1 MATLAPGAY
10 GPPIPTGPT
19 TPQKPFAQ
27 QLEENYFAGSKP
39 SQDERAGFRNF
50 LSLVQSSGK
59 SNQQIEAEFQGLKN
73 IGMDFAETLGN
84 DYYQNKLY
92 QQLTN
97 QRENLG
103 TDKYYKGSIDAMG
116 GIDTAT
122 QYMAS
127 LLTRSGIRDLNEIGE
142 RVEKVPQYAPK
153 TNHYTT
159 NDDLQRFDNLIASGR
174 YGQEFVPTDTESGA
188 GYYRPAKPP
197 AGEMVDVD
205 GKNYFVQYGE
215 QNMGDVNYTYGYL
228 VPAEQTGTQVT
239 TKLINKRT
247 GEQLKQG
254 HDASYIYSNTQ
265 NSYLDGEQ
273 ADSDYV
279 IGGSFAGGNTS
290 LRVSMVNGN
299 PVFYSTPGP
308 SSSDISPEMLAAGVG
323 IASLMFPGVGQAIG
337 SAIAGAVGV
346 TVTPAVA
353 GAIGTF
359 VIQTAVNEGD
369 VQKGLI
375 SAAMA
380 YAGAELFGGQDAAIT
395 TGDLQGAA
403 AAGLTPEQV
412 TDFLSDPT
420 LGGTIGGDLSVGAS
434 DAFAQLNN
442 IPDLAANLEV
452 GLSEIADLSGNA
464 AFVAADA
471 IEPIFAASDF
481 AGPALSGAPQGIQG
495 LPSADAFQS
504 PPYNFQATATPG
516 FDFQA
521 GQGFPAAGGL
531 QGADPFAIP
540 DVSFAPEY
548 LENPLELGRTQNLQ
562 AAPYVLSPAEIDNV
576 VANLGNGTVM
586 VSDPVG
592 NLSVV
597 PADGLDFVDDIDN
610 LAAVSTDVLQ
620 PGTPPTGVDAAIGD
634 LGLDDLT
641 LDDLA
646 KDLGADS
653 VPINREVTL
662 DAELPDA
669 NATGTIDAD
678 GVKISREVT
687 LDADRPL
694 DAGTKVTDPIDADGV
709 SITREVTLDPDRPF
723 DAGTK
728 VTEPIDA
735 DGVRIDRSNVYD
747 PNRPYDPGTPAA
759 GAGDN
764 DPFGGD
770 LPGDGT
776 FTQEFPDGSTLTVR
790 ADGTITATDATEG
803 LFGDG
808 TGGGAG
814 AGDLGDGGGFGVRDD
829 YGVGDAGGGGDGASS
844 VNDPLG
850 GDMPPVDG
858 LRVNDPLGGDLPPV
872 DALGVNDPLGG
883 DLPPVDTRG
892 GNDPLG
898 GDMPPVDG
906 LGVNDPLGG
915 DLPPGDGAPIEDRT
929 TLYEA
934 VKDKPLSESLKDLG
948 EGALEFA
955 TSNPLLT
962 AGVLLGG
969 TALLGGDEEPKEV
982 DPEPPPKK
990 TYTYGAAP
998 ERDTSTLTPTFNA
1011 ASQIYGPQEAYKPPV
1026 ATVPE
1031 DYSREFGALLSGQ
1044 TPGSQGLRYLAKTLG
1059 APQTVDINKLTPNQL
1074 AILQQMVGVA

>member
-73 IGMDFAETLGN
+73 TGMDFAGALGN
-84 DYYQNKLY
+84 DYYQNKL
-92 QQLTN
+92 TN
-97 QRENLG
+97 QLLDQRKQLG
-103 TDKYYKGSIDAMG
+103 TDKYFSGIQRFGDIDEATRY
-116 GIDTAT
+116 TA
-122 QYMAS
+122 AR
-127 LLTRSGIRDLNEIGE
+127 LVDSGIRDLSEIGE

-159 NDDLQRFDNLIASGR
+159 GDDLQRFDNLIASGR
-174 YGQEFVPTDTESGA
+174 YGQEFVPTDTESGS
-188 GYYRPAKPP
+188 GYYRPARPP

-215 QNMGDVNYTYGYL
+215 QNMGDASYTYGYL
-228 VPAEQTGTQVT
+228 VPAEQTGSQVT
-239 TKLINKRT
+239 KTLINTRT
-247 GEQLKQG
+247 GQQLNQG
-254 HDASYIYSNTQ
+254 DAARYAYAYTQ
-265 NSYLDGEQ
+265 NSYLEGQD
-273 ADSDYV
+273 APSDYT
-279 IGGSFAGGNTS
+279 IGGAFNKGSTN
-290 LRVSMVNGN
+290 LKVQMVDGK
-299 PVFYSTPGP
+299 PVFYSTEGP
-308 SSSDISPEMLAAGVG
+308 SSSDISPTMLAAGVG

-337 SAIAGAVGV
+337 SAIASAVGV

-353 GAIGTF
+353 GAMGTF

-420 LGGTIGGDLSVGAS
+420 LGGTIGGELSVGAS

-452 GLSEIADLSGNA
+452 GLSDIADLSGNA

-504 PPYNFQATATPG
+504 PLYNFQATATPG

-540 DVSFAPEY
+540 DVNLAPEY
-548 LENPLELGRTQNLQ
+548 LENPLELGGAQNLQ
-562 AAPYVLSPAEIDNV
+562 AAPYALSPAEIDNV

-610 LAAVSTDVLQ
+610 LAAVSTDVLK

-662 DAELPDA
+662 DAKPPEA

-747 PNRPYDPGTPAA
+747 PNRPYDPGTPAT

-814 AGDLGDGGGFGVRDD
+814 TGDLGDAV
-829 YGVGDAGGGGDGASS
+829 GGGDGASS
-844 VNDPLG
+844 VNDPFG

-858 LRVNDPLGGDLPPV
+858 LGVNDPLGGDLPPV
-872 DALGVNDPLGG
+872 DGLGVNDPLGG
-883 DLPPVDTRG
+883 DLPPVDTREV
-892 GNDPLG
+892 NDPLG
-898 GDMPPVDG
+898 GDLPPVDG

-948 EGALEFA
+948 EGVLEFA

-969 TALLGGDEEPKEV
+969 TALLGGDEAPREV

-1026 ATVPE
+1026 AAAPE

-1044 TPGSQGLRYLAKTLG
+1044 APGSQGLGYLAKTLG

>member
-59 SNQQIEAEFQGLKN
+59 SNSQIESDFQKLKN
-73 IGMDFAETLGN
+73 GNFDFAGTLDKG
-84 DYYQNKLY
+84 YYQNKLA
-92 QQLTN
+92 QQIAD
-97 QRENLG
+97 QRQNLG
-103 TDKYYKGSIDAMG
+103 TEKYYQGAIGAMG

-122 QYMAS
+122 QYMAD
-127 LLTRSGIRDLNEIGE
+127 LLTRSGIRDISEIGE
-142 RVEKVPQYAPK
+142 KTQRGLAINTKADKNQALTDFANWYNSGGYQGQSANSIVDVNGKQYYY
-153 TNHYTT
+153 TNAEGV
-159 NDDLQRFDNLIASGR
+159 DPSKL
-174 YGQEFVPTDTESGA
+174 SGA
-188 GYYRPAKPP
+188 GKDYWNLAT
-197 AGEMVDVD
+197 G
-205 GKNYFVQYGE
+205 YG
-215 QNMGDVNYTYGYL
+215 N
-228 VPAEQTGTQVT
+228 AEIDSFPVLLPYERIGPEEKV
-239 TKLINKRT
+239 LYNKRT

-254 HDASYIYSNTQ
+254 HDASYIGARTAV
-265 NSYLDGEQ
+265 Q
-273 ADSDYV
+273 ADESGKFPDSYTF
-279 IGGSFAGGNTS
+279 GGSFAGGNTN
-290 LRVSMVNGN
+290 LNISMVNGV
-299 PVFYSTPGP
+299 PVFSSSPGP
-308 SSSDISPEMLAAGVG
+308 SSSNISPNMLAAGMG

-346 TVTPAVA
+346 AVTPAVA

-369 VQKGLI
+369 VEKGLL

-380 YAGAELFGGQDAAIT
+380 YAGAELFSGQDAAIT

-412 TDFLSDPT
+412 TDFLADPT
-420 LGGTIGGDLSVGAS
+420 MGGSISNNLSVGAN
-434 DAFAQLNN
+434 DALAQLNN
-442 IPDLAANLEV
+442 IPDLTAKLQT
-452 GLSEIADLSGNA
+452 GLSDIADLSGNA

-471 IEPIFAASDF
+471 IEPIFAS
-481 AGPALSGAPQGIQG
+481 AGPMPSGVPQGIQG
-495 LPSADAFQS
+495 LPSAEAF
-504 PPYNFQATATPG
+504 PRPLYNFPTAATPG
-516 FDFQA
+516 FEFQA
-521 GQGFPAAGGL
+521 GQGFPAGGGL

-540 DVSFAPEY
+540 GFSPVPEY
-548 LENPLELGRTQNLQ
+548 LQNLQ
-562 AAPYVLSPAEIDNV
+562 AAPDTLASVGAENV
-576 VANLGNGTVM
+576 VANLGDGTLL

-597 PADGLDFVDDIDN
+597 PADGLGFVDDIDN
-610 LAAVSTDVLQ
+610 LAAVSADALQ

-634 LGLDDLT
+634 LG

-669 NATGTIDAD
+669 KATGTIDAD
-678 GVKISREVT
+678 GVKINR
-687 LDADRPL
+687 D
-694 DAGTKVTDPIDADGV
+694 
-709 SITREVTLDPDRPF
+709 VTLDPDRPF

-735 DGVRIDRSNVYD
+735 DGVRIDRTNVYD

-759 GAGDN
+759 GVGDN

-776 FTQEFPDGSTLTVR
+776 FTQEFPDGSTLTVK

-803 LFGDG
+803 VFGDG

-829 YGVGDAGGGGDGASS
+829 YGVGDAVGGGDGASG

-850 GDMPPVDG
+850 GDMPPVD
-858 LRVNDPLGGDLPPV
+858 P
-872 DALGVNDPLGG
+872 LGVNDPLGG
-883 DLPPVDTRG
+883 DLPPV
-892 GNDPLG
+892 NA
-898 GDMPPVDG
+898 

-915 DLPPGDGAPIEDRT
+915 DMPPGDGAPIEDRT
-929 TLYEA
+929 TPYEA
-934 VKDKPLSESLKDLG
+934 VKDKPLSDSLKDLG
-948 EGALEFA
+948 EGVLEFA

-969 TALLGGDEEPKEV
+969 TALLGGDEAPREV

-998 ERDTSTLTPTFNA
+998 ERDTSTLTPTFSA
-1011 ASQIYGPQEAYKPPV
+1011 ASQIYGPQELYKPPE
-1026 ATVPE
+1026 AAAPE
-1031 DYSREFGALLSGQ
+1031 DFTREFGALLSGQ
-1044 TPGSQGLRYLAKTLG
+1044 APGSQGLGYLAKTLG

>member
-73 IGMDFAETLGN
+73 IGMDFAGTLGN
-84 DYYQNKLY
+84 DYYQNKL
-92 QQLTN
+92 TN
-97 QRENLG
+97 QLLDQRKQLG
-103 TDKYYKGSIDAMG
+103 TDKYFSGIQRFGDIDEATRY
-116 GIDTAT
+116 TA
-122 QYMAS
+122 AR
-127 LLTRSGIRDLNEIGE
+127 LVDSGIRDLSEIGE

-159 NDDLQRFDNLIASGR
+159 GDDLQRFDNLIASGR
-174 YGQEFVPTDTESGA
+174 YGQEFVPTDTESGS
-188 GYYRPAKPP
+188 GYYRPARPP

-215 QNMGDVNYTYGYL
+215 QNMGDASYTYGYL

-239 TKLINKRT
+239 KTLINTRT
-247 GEQLKQG
+247 GQQLNQG
-254 HDASYIYSNTQ
+254 DAAKYAYAYTQ
-265 NSYLDGEQ
+265 NSYLEGQD
-273 ADSDYV
+273 APSDYT
-279 IGGSFAGGNTS
+279 IGGAFNKGSTN
-290 LRVSMVNGN
+290 LKVQMVDGK
-299 PVFYSTPGP
+299 PVFYSTEGP

-346 TVTPAVA
+346 AVTPAVA

-369 VQKGLI
+369 VEKGLL

-380 YAGAELFGGQDAAIT
+380 YAGAELFSGQDAAIT

-412 TDFLSDPT
+412 TDFLADPT
-420 LGGTIGGDLSVGAS
+420 LGGSIGADLSVGAN
-434 DAFAQLNN
+434 DALAQLNN
-442 IPDLAANLEV
+442 IPDLTAKLET
-452 GLSEIADLSGNA
+452 GLSDIADLSGNA

-471 IEPIFAASDF
+471 IEPIFAS
-481 AGPALSGAPQGIQG
+481 AGPMPSGVPQGIQG
-495 LPSADAFQS
+495 LPSAEAF
-504 PPYNFQATATPG
+504 PRPLYNFPTAATPG

-521 GQGFPAAGGL
+521 GQGFPAGDGL
-531 QGADPFAIP
+531 QVADPFAIP
-540 DVSFAPEY
+540 GFSPVPEY
-548 LENPLELGRTQNLQ
+548 LQNLQ
-562 AAPYVLSPAEIDNV
+562 AVPDALASVGAENV
-576 VANLGNGTVM
+576 VANLGDGTLL

-592 NLSVV
+592 NLSIV

-641 LDDLA
+641 LEDLA

-669 NATGTIDAD
+669 KATGTIDAD
-678 GVKISREVT
+678 GVNINREVT

-694 DAGTKVTDPIDADGV
+694 DTGTKVTEPIDADGV
-709 SITREVTLDPDRPF
+709 SITRDVTLDPDRPF

-735 DGVRIDRSNVYD
+735 DGVRIDRTNVYD

-759 GAGDN
+759 GVGDN

-776 FTQEFPDGSTLTVR
+776 FTQEFPDGSTLTVK

-803 LFGDG
+803 VFGDG

-829 YGVGDAGGGGDGASS
+829 YGVGDAVGGGDGASG

-850 GDMPPVDG
+850 GDMPPVDPLG
-858 LRVNDPLGGDLPPV
+858 VNDPLGGDLPPV

-883 DLPPVDTRG
+883 D
-892 GNDPLG
+892 
-898 GDMPPVDG
+898 M
-906 LGVNDPLGG
+906 
-915 DLPPGDGAPIEDRT
+915 PPGDGAPIEDRT
-929 TLYEA
+929 TPYEA
-934 VKDKPLSESLKDLG
+934 VKDKPLSDSLKDLG
-948 EGALEFA
+948 EGVLEFA

-969 TALLGGDEEPKEV
+969 TALLGGDEAPREV

-998 ERDTSTLTPTFNA
+998 ERDTSTLTPTFSA
-1011 ASQIYGPQEAYKPPV
+1011 ASQIYGPQELYKPPTAV
-1026 ATVPE
+1026 APE
-1031 DYSREFGALLSGQ
+1031 DFTREFGALLSGQ
-1044 TPGSQGLRYLAKTLG
+1044 APGSQGLGYLAKTLG

>member
-73 IGMDFAETLGN
+73 IGMDFAGTLGN
-84 DYYQNKLY
+84 DYYQNKL
-92 QQLTN
+92 TN
-97 QRENLG
+97 QLLDQRKQLG
-103 TDKYYKGSIDAMG
+103 TDKYFSGIQRFGDIDEATRY
-116 GIDTAT
+116 TA
-122 QYMAS
+122 AR
-127 LLTRSGIRDLNEIGE
+127 LVDSGIRDLSEIGE

-159 NDDLQRFDNLIASGR
+159 GDDLQRFDNLIASGR
-174 YGQEFVPTDTESGA
+174 YGQEFVPTDTESGS
-188 GYYRPAKPP
+188 GYYRPARPP

-215 QNMGDVNYTYGYL
+215 QNMGDASYTYGYL

-239 TKLINKRT
+239 KTLINTRT
-247 GEQLKQG
+247 GQQLNQG
-254 HDASYIYSNTQ
+254 DAAKYAYAYTQ
-265 NSYLDGEQ
+265 NSYLEGQD
-273 ADSDYV
+273 APSDYT
-279 IGGSFAGGNTS
+279 IGGAFNKGSTN
-290 LRVSMVNGN
+290 LKVQMVDGK
-299 PVFYSTPGP
+299 PVFYSTEGP

-346 TVTPAVA
+346 AVTPAVA

-369 VQKGLI
+369 VEKGLL

-380 YAGAELFGGQDAAIT
+380 YAGAELFSGQDAAIT

-412 TDFLSDPT
+412 TDFLADPT
-420 LGGTIGGDLSVGAS
+420 LGGSIGADLSVGAN
-434 DAFAQLNN
+434 DALAQLNN
-442 IPDLAANLEV
+442 IPDLTAKLET
-452 GLSEIADLSGNA
+452 GLSDIADLSGNA
-464 AFVAADA
+464 AFVASEA
-471 IEPIFAASDF
+471 IEPLFAAPDF
-481 AGPALSGAPQGIQG
+481 AGPASSGVPQGIQG
-495 LPSADAFQS
+495 LPSAEAFQS
-504 PPYNFQATATPG
+504 PLYNFQTAATPG

-521 GQGFPAAGGL
+521 GQGFPAGDGL
-531 QGADPFAIP
+531 QVADPFAMP
-540 DVSFAPEY
+540 DVSFVPEY
-548 LENPLELGRTQNLQ
+548 LENPLDLGSAQNLQ
-562 AAPYVLSPAEIDNV
+562 TAPYVLSPADIDNV

-641 LDDLA
+641 LEDLA

-669 NATGTIDAD
+669 KATGTIDAD
-678 GVKISREVT
+678 GVKINREVT

-694 DAGTKVTDPIDADGV
+694 DTGTNVAEPIDADGV

-735 DGVRIDRSNVYD
+735 DGVRIDRTNVYD

-759 GAGDN
+759 GVGDN

-776 FTQEFPDGSTLTVR
+776 FTQEFPDGSTLTVK

-803 LFGDG
+803 VFGDG

-829 YGVGDAGGGGDGASS
+829 YGVGDAVGGGDGASG

-850 GDMPPVDG
+850 GDMPPVDPLG
-858 LRVNDPLGGDLPPV
+858 VNDPLGGDLPPV

-883 DLPPVDTRG
+883 D
-892 GNDPLG
+892 
-898 GDMPPVDG
+898 M
-906 LGVNDPLGG
+906 
-915 DLPPGDGAPIEDRT
+915 PPGDGAKIEDRT
-929 TLYEA
+929 TPYEA
-934 VKDKPLSESLKDLG
+934 VKDKPLSDSLKDLG
-948 EGALEFA
+948 EGVLEFA

-969 TALLGGDEEPKEV
+969 TALLGGDEAPREV

-998 ERDTSTLTPTFNA
+998 ERDTSTLTPTFSA
-1011 ASQIYGPQEAYKPPV
+1011 ASQIYGPQELYKPPE
-1026 ATVPE
+1026 AAAPE
-1031 DYSREFGALLSGQ
+1031 DFTREFGALLSGQ
-1044 TPGSQGLRYLAKTLG
+1044 APGSQGLGYLAKTLG